1 MKKYPTAQGH
11 MISWMIS
18 HPSKQGQLIRALSI
32 SLRAMIRICHGE
44 ALDDMLRNAKDAVLA
59 TRMGFWFLG
68 GGGEMKI
75 QEKRDWQELYVFVV
89 LTRTGEKVYC

>member
-1 MKKYPTAQGH
+1 
-11 MISWMIS
+11 
-18 HPSKQGQLIRALSI
+18 
-32 SLRAMIRICHGE
+32 MIRICHGE